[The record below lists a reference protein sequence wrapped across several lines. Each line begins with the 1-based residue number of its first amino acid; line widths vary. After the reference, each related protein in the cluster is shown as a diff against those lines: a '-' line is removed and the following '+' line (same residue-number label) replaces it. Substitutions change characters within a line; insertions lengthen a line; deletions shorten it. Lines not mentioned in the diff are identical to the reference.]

1 MADLF
6 ASYLPSLPLA
16 YLLFFSFLSH
26 DLSKAASL
34 RGVSLHPGFRL
45 TELTSYSAVGKK
57 VTNRKQG
64 PTHSHEKGKSIYS
77 APALSFLAETIKLRC
92 KFDSFKSFTFYS
104 SSSCLPQKEGLL
116 SAGSVFPRQPT
127 PGRLSSEPGGRL
139 KYSYNLSRESLLLH
153 PHFPQP
159 SQVESDFSLGQ
170 VSLSKSLKFT
180 FSQPV
185 MAVSTTDREGRSE
198 IKALHQ

>member
-64 PTHSHEKGKSIYS
+64 PTHSYEKGKSIYS
-77 APALSFLAETIKLRC
+77 APALSFVAETIKLRC

-104 SSSCLPQKEGLL
+104 SSGCLPQKEGLL
-116 SAGSVFPRQPT
+116 SAGSVSPRQPT
-127 PGRLSSEPGGRL
+127 PGRLSSEPGGR
-139 KYSYNLSRESLLLH
+139 
-153 PHFPQP
+153 
-159 SQVESDFSLGQ
+159 
-170 VSLSKSLKFT
+170 
-180 FSQPV
+180 
-185 MAVSTTDREGRSE
+185 
-198 IKALHQ
+198 